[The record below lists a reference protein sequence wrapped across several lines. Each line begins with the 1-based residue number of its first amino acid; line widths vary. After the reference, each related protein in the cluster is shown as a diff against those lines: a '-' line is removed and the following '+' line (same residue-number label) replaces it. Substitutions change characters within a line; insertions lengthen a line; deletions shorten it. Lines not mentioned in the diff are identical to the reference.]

1 MNRFKVTINDIDY
14 TSHAIYPLKWG
25 ELLDERLDEAY
36 FTLKFIDKAE
46 PFQPLDKVTITIV
59 DLLEITGTAEAT
71 KTVNYY
77 VANDK
82 VDNNPV
88 GSNLYTHTLY
98 VIEETKF
105 LEAFICDTLTFRNAL
120 LNRFGE
126 NYDAVVMVDE
136 NAANAFVKT
145 QQNGDLNYYKNPL
158 PTDELLVLKSIVE
171 AAAPICTYQNEHMQP
186 PVTDSQVVSESNRP
200 GAEFPKS
207 KIEITYSDGRETQII
222 EDINA
227 VESIKLSSVTTIKY
241 YVLIGLEFQPPVTPT
256 SPSIPL
262 IVISGIFSYTL
273 NGVENRLPLK
283 KWTITDV
290 VNRCLELAEPLR
302 EGENPRFHFD
312 GVKYQNGEAGW
323 GVGEI
328 FVSGMYKSDSQAEK
342 YDKILAPEFSM
353 TKNTLREQLKQIG
366 GFIHAEPRLS
376 GNTITFVEWGGNE
389 QSKISEKQFISQS
402 QTRSIDEYCTEL
414 DSTAN
419 NLVNRLNYAQGVV
432 MEPHTRGAKSL
443 RTEQINIRIDE
454 TNGIIETVLPIADLV
469 KLEVSAPKNEG
480 ATEYSS
486 FTDITSYTYEQGDY
500 SNLSSYD
507 VNEKG
512 SKAYALYWARN
523 QKNIKGLFFKNEN
536 AINPIFSKYA
546 IVNILFACGVDM
558 NTGTDNSNY
567 PLLRFRVS
575 YIPIYTARV
584 RTNKSLVV
592 DTLPR
597 TLVYNQGANS
607 VETQYYGENLKGV
620 AARLG
625 NIEKTFTYKLTSLSD
640 IPKAGELFDD
650 HYYISAVSCELY
662 PDYIKCTIGLSKD
675 FNRLSEY
682 IGISSE
688 YRQYQVS
695 ETAVYNRETVVQEYA
710 LITFGTDKTTDDN
723 LFLITE
729 SINSLPTALWL
740 IEGLFKGF
748 SPYGKVSCAE
758 AITRNKSGASLL
770 KQNEKICL
778 PVVSSSFG
786 NAISFR
792 FAFDNNYSAGQK
804 SAVVTKDNKTQY
816 YSEYVPYTD
825 YYGKFYWLDF
835 AFKNDLGFVGYG
847 ASTEPLSLPSEFS
860 KGDYDYTYI
869 KGKLRYRK
877 DNAEIP
883 ALNYQLSFVTDSQNI
898 IIGSALAS
906 ECYLVNDEHPTYKTE
921 SKPLKVCFFENRL
934 PLFADKLDI
943 TAKDKD
949 LQAIESSITD
959 KAITFATI
967 EKIPKAI
974 KAWAIVT
981 QSDETSQT
989 VEDESGNRTKQ
1000 TVQNGH
1006 RLVIGC
1012 NQDYAEGDD
1021 IVFPRIVFKH
1031 KIYK

>member
-1 MNRFKVTINDIDY
+1 MNKFKVTINAIDY

-36 FTLKFIDKAE
+36 FTLKFIKEAK
-46 PFQPLDKVTITIV
+46 PFQPLDKVSISIN
-59 DLLEITGTAEAT
+59 DGT
-71 KTVNYY
+71 KIVNYY

-126 NYDAVVMVDE
+126 NYDAVVTVDKDS
-136 NAANAFVKT
+136 AVAFVKT

-171 AAAPICTYQNEHMQP
+171 AAAPICTYHNEHMQP
-186 PVTDSQVVSESNRP
+186 PVTDSQVVVSSEY
-200 GAEFPKS
+200 AEFPKS
-207 KIEITYSDGRETQII
+207 KIEITYSDGRKTQTI

-227 VESIKLSSVTTIKY
+227 AESIKLSSVTTIKY
-241 YVLIGLEFQPPVTPT
+241 YVLIGSEFDHPVSPT
-256 SPSIPL
+256 DPGLPKV
-262 IVISGIFSYTL
+262 VISGIFSYTL

-302 EGENPRFHFD
+302 EGEEPRFYFD
-312 GVKYQNGEAGW
+312 GVTYVNGEAS
-323 GVGEI
+323 E
-328 FVSGMYKSDSQAEK
+328 YKPNSQAEK
-342 YDKILAPEFSM
+342 YDKIIAPEFSM

-376 GNTITFVEWGGNE
+376 GNTVSFVEWGGNE

-402 QTRSIDEYCTEL
+402 QTHSIDEYCTEL

-419 NLVNRLNYAQGVV
+419 NLVNRLNYAQGVI
-432 MEPHTRGAKSL
+432 MEPSRSGSRSL
-443 RTEQINIRIDE
+443 RTEQINIRIEE

-469 KLEVSAPKNEG
+469 KLEVSAPTNETG
-480 ATEYSS
+480 TEYSN
-486 FTDITSYTYEQGDY
+486 FVDITSYTYEQGDY

-507 VNEKG
+507 VNVKG

-536 AINPIFSKYA
+536 ALNPIFSKYA
-546 IVNILFACGVDM
+546 IVNILVACAVNM
-558 NTGTDNSNY
+558 NTGTGDSNY
-567 PLLRFRVS
+567 PRLRFRVS

-695 ETAVYNRETVVQEYA
+695 ETAVYNRETVLQEYA
-710 LITFGTDKTTDDN
+710 LITGNTEKTTDSN
-723 LFLITE
+723 
-729 SINSLPTALWL
+729 LWL
-740 IEGLFKGF
+740 SDSAIETIKSLFNL
-748 SPYGKVSCAE
+748 SDDYNDIISTVSLQ
-758 AITRNKSGASLL
+758 TRNKSGTALTFYS
-770 KQNEKICL
+770 ISL
-778 PVVSSSFG
+778 PVISSSFG
-786 NAISFR
+786 NTISFR
-792 FAFDNNYSAGQK
+792 FAFDDNYSAGQK
-804 SAVVTKDNKTQY
+804 SAIITKDNKTQY
-816 YSEYVPYTD
+816 YSEYVPYTN
-825 YYGKFYWLDF
+825 YYGKFYWLE
-835 AFKNDLGFVGYG
+835 FKFLTELNDDNTNPFN
-847 ASTEPLSLPSEFS
+847 LPEAPIEQ
-860 KGDYDYTYI
+860 GDELYDYTRVS
-869 KGKLRYRK
+869 GKIRYRK

-883 ALNYQLSFVTDSQNI
+883 SVNYQLSFVTDDPKYI
-898 IIGSALAS
+898 VGSAIAGNCLLCSTKIPEAS
-906 ECYLVNDEHPTYKTE
+906 LHVYGFTE
-921 SKPLKVCFFENRL
+921 RL

-943 TAKDKD
+943 ENGLKNGSIID
-949 LQAIESSITD
+949 LNEIESLLDERVISFKLKT
-959 KAITFATI
+959 TTQ
-967 EKIPKAI
+967 AI

-981 QSDETSQT
+981 NSDKTEED

-1012 NQDYAEGDD
+1012 NQDYAAGGK
-1021 IVFPRIVFKH
+1021 ITFPRIVFKH

>member
-1 MNRFKVTINDIDY
+1 MNKFKVTINAIDY
-14 TSHAIYPLKWG
+14 TSHTIYPLKWG

-36 FTLKFIDKAE
+36 FTLKFIDKAV
-46 PFQPLDKVTITIV
+46 PFQPLDKVSISIN
-59 DLLEITGTAEAT
+59 DGT
-71 KTVNYY
+71 KIVNYY

-126 NYDAVVMVDE
+126 TYEAVPVGNDKFNDAVQRGVWHLGFVLKNPVEVLSRQNFPSITDIYTLDTSDNSNYETFQNQSSITVTVDGVEKIKILATDTGGLKTVAMVTFGVTTEVEYVVQTAYYNTDDGTY
-136 NAANAFVKT
+136 NAFK
-145 QQNGDLNYYKNPL
+145 
-158 PTDELLVLKSIVE
+158 
-171 AAAPICTYQNEHMQP
+171 
-186 PVTDSQVVSESNRP
+186 
-200 GAEFPKS
+200 
-207 KIEITYSDGRETQII
+207 
-222 EDINA
+222 
-227 VESIKLSSVTTIKY
+227 TIKA
-241 YVLIGLEFQPPVTPT
+241 T
-256 SPSIPL
+256 
-262 IVISGIFSYTL
+262 YTL

-302 EGENPRFHFD
+302 EGENPRFNFD
-312 GVKYQNGEAGW
+312 GVSYKNGEIQKYTIG
-323 GVGEI
+323 
-328 FVSGMYKSDSQAEK
+328 SQAEK
-342 YDKILAPEFSM
+342 YDKIIAPEFSM

-366 GFIHAEPRLS
+366 GFIHAEPRLN
-376 GNTITFVEWGGNE
+376 GNTVSFVEWGGNE

-402 QTRSIDEYCTEL
+402 QTHSIDEYCTEL

-419 NLVNRLNYAQGVV
+419 NLVNRLNYAQGVI
-432 MEPHTRGAKSL
+432 MEPSRSGSRSL
-443 RTEQINIRIDE
+443 RTEQINIRIE
-454 TNGIIETVLPIADLV
+454 EANGIIETVLPIADLV
-469 KLEVSAPKNEG
+469 KLEVSAPTNETG
-480 ATEYSS
+480 TEYSN
-486 FTDITSYTYEQGDY
+486 FVDITSYTYEQGDY

-507 VNEKG
+507 VNVKG

-536 AINPIFSKYA
+536 ALNPIFSKYA
-546 IVNILFACGVDM
+546 IVNILVACGVNMD
-558 NTGTDNSNY
+558 TGTGNSNY
-567 PLLRFRVS
+567 PRLRFRVS

-695 ETAVYNRETVVQEYA
+695 ETAVYNRETVLQEYA
-710 LITFGTDKTTDDN
+710 LITGNTEKTTDSN
-723 LFLITE
+723 
-729 SINSLPTALWL
+729 LWL
-740 IEGLFKGF
+740 SNSAIETIKSLFNL
-748 SPYGKVSCAE
+748 SDDYNDIISTVSLQ
-758 AITRNKSGASLL
+758 TRNKSGTALTSYS
-770 KQNEKICL
+770 ISL
-778 PVVSSSFG
+778 PVISSSFG
-786 NAISFR
+786 NTISFR
-792 FAFDNNYSAGQK
+792 FAFDDNYSAGQK
-804 SAVVTKDNKTQY
+804 SAIITKDNKTQY
-816 YSEYVPYTD
+816 YSEYVPYTN
-825 YYGKFYWLDF
+825 YYGKFYWLE
-835 AFKNDLGFVGYG
+835 FKFL
-847 ASTEPLSLPSEFS
+847 TELKDDNTNPFNLPEAPIEQ
-860 KGDYDYTYI
+860 GDELYDYTRVS
-869 KGKLRYRK
+869 GKIRYRK

-883 ALNYQLSFVTDSQNI
+883 SVNYQLSFVTDDPKY
-898 IIGSALAS
+898 IIGSAIAGNCLLCSTKIPEAS
-906 ECYLVNDEHPTYKTE
+906 LHVYGFTE
-921 SKPLKVCFFENRL
+921 RL

-943 TAKDKD
+943 ENGLKNGSIIDLNEIELMPDEGVISFKLKTAT
-949 LQAIESSITD
+949 Q
-959 KAITFATI
+959 
-967 EKIPKAI
+967 AI

-981 QSDETSQT
+981 QSDETTQE
-989 VEDESGNRTKQ
+989 VEDESGNKINQ

-1012 NQDYAEGDD
+1012 NQDYAAGQT
-1021 IVFPRIVFKH
+1021 ITFPRIVFKH

>member
-1 MNRFKVTINDIDY
+1 MNKFKVTINAIDY
-14 TSHAIYPLKWG
+14 TSHTIYPLKWG

-46 PFQPLDKVTITIV
+46 PFQPLDKVSISIN
-59 DLLEITGTAEAT
+59 DGT
-71 KTVNYY
+71 KIVNYY

-120 LNRFGE
+120 LNRFGK
-126 NYDAVVMVDE
+126 NYDAVVTVDK
-136 NAANAFVKT
+136 NSALAFVNT

-171 AAAPICTYQNEHMQP
+171 AAAPICTYHNEHVQP
-186 PVTDSQVVSESNRP
+186 PVTDSQVVAESDRP
-200 GAEFPKS
+200 GAVFPKS
-207 KIEITYSDGRETQII
+207 KIEITYSDGRTTQTI

-227 VESIKLSSVTTIKY
+227 AESIKLSSVTTIKY
-241 YVLIGLEFQPPVTPT
+241 YVLIGSDFRNPVSPT
-256 SPSIPL
+256 DPGIPFT
-262 IVISGIFSYTL
+262 VISGIFSYTL

-302 EGENPRFHFD
+302 EGENPRFNFD
-312 GVKYQNGEAGW
+312 GVSYKNGEIQKYTIG
-323 GVGEI
+323 
-328 FVSGMYKSDSQAEK
+328 SQAEK
-342 YDKILAPEFSM
+342 YDKIIAPEFSM

-366 GFIHAEPRLS
+366 GFIHAEPRLN
-376 GNTITFVEWGGNE
+376 GNTVSFVEWGGNE

-402 QTRSIDEYCTEL
+402 QTHSIDEYCTEL

-419 NLVNRLNYAQGVV
+419 NLVNRLNYAQGVI
-432 MEPHTRGAKSL
+432 MEPSRSGSRSL
-443 RTEQINIRIDE
+443 RTEQINIRIE
-454 TNGIIETVLPIADLV
+454 EANGIIETVLPIADLV
-469 KLEVSAPKNEG
+469 KLEVSAPTNETG
-480 ATEYSS
+480 TEYSN
-486 FTDITSYTYEQGDY
+486 FVDITSYTYEQGDY

-507 VNEKG
+507 VNVKG

-536 AINPIFSKYA
+536 ALNPIFSKYA
-546 IVNILFACGVDM
+546 IVNILVACGVNM
-558 NTGTDNSNY
+558 NTGTGNSNY
-567 PLLRFRVS
+567 PRLRFRVS

-607 VETQYYGENLKGV
+607 VETQFYGENLKGV

-695 ETAVYNRETVVQEYA
+695 ETAVYNRETVLQEYA
-710 LITFGTDKTTDDN
+710 LITGNTEKTTDSN
-723 LFLITE
+723 
-729 SINSLPTALWL
+729 LWL
-740 IEGLFKGF
+740 SNSAIETIKSLFNL
-748 SPYGKVSCAE
+748 SDDYNDIISTVSLQ
-758 AITRNKSGASLL
+758 TRNKSGIALTSYS
-770 KQNEKICL
+770 ISL
-778 PVVSSSFG
+778 PVISSSFG
-786 NAISFR
+786 NTISFR
-792 FAFDNNYSAGQK
+792 FAFDDNYSAGQK
-804 SAVVTKDNKTQY
+804 SAIITKDNKTQY
-816 YSEYVPYTD
+816 YSEYVPYTN
-825 YYGKFYWLDF
+825 YYGKFYWLE
-835 AFKNDLGFVGYG
+835 FKFL
-847 ASTEPLSLPSEFS
+847 TELKDDNTNPFNLPEAPIEQ
-860 KGDYDYTYI
+860 GNELYDYTRVS
-869 KGKLRYRK
+869 GKIRYRK

-883 ALNYQLSFVTDSQNI
+883 SVNYQLSFVTDDPKY
-898 IIGSALAS
+898 IIGSAIAGNCLLCSTKIPEAS
-906 ECYLVNDEHPTYKTE
+906 LHVYGFTE
-921 SKPLKVCFFENRL
+921 RL

-943 TAKDKD
+943 ENGLKNGSIID
-949 LQAIESSITD
+949 LNEIELMPDEGVISFKLKT
-959 KAITFATI
+959 TTQ
-967 EKIPKAI
+967 AI

-981 QSDETSQT
+981 QSDETTQE
-989 VEDESGNRTKQ
+989 VEDESGNKINQ
-1000 TVQNGH
+1000 TVQNGY

-1012 NQDYAEGDD
+1012 NQDYAAGQT
-1021 IVFPRIVFKH
+1021 ITFPRIVFKH

>member
-1 MNRFKVTINDIDY
+1 MNKFKVTINTIDY
-14 TSHAIYPLKWG
+14 TSHTIYPLKWG

-36 FTLKFIDKAE
+36 FTLKFIDKVE
-46 PFQPLDKVTITIV
+46 PFQPLDKVSISIN
-59 DLLEITGTAEAT
+59 DGT
-71 KTVNYY
+71 KIINYY

-126 NYDAVVMVDE
+126 NYDAVVTVDKDS
-136 NAANAFVKT
+136 AVAFVKT

-171 AAAPICTYQNEHMQP
+171 AAAPICTYHNEHVQP
-186 PVTDSQVVSESNRP
+186 PVTDSQVVVSSEY
-200 GAEFPKS
+200 AEFPKS
-207 KIEITYSDGRETQII
+207 KIEITYSDGRTTQTI

-241 YVLIGLEFQPPVTPT
+241 YVLIGSEFQRPTPT
-256 SPSIPL
+256 SPAIPH

-302 EGENPRFHFD
+302 EGENPRFNFD
-312 GVKYQNGEAGW
+312 GVKYQDGEAGW

-342 YDKILAPEFSM
+342 YDKIIAPEFSM
-353 TKNTLREQLKQIG
+353 TKNSLREQLKQIG
-366 GFIHAEPRLS
+366 GFIHAEPRLN
-376 GNTITFVEWGGNE
+376 GNTVSFVEWGGNE

-402 QTRSIDEYCTEL
+402 QTHSIDEYCTEL

-419 NLVNRLNYAQGVV
+419 NLVNRLNYAQSVV
-432 MEPHTRGAKSL
+432 VEPHTRGAKSL
-443 RTEQINIRIDE
+443 RTEQINIRIEE

-469 KLEVSAPKNEG
+469 KLEVSAPTNETG
-480 ATEYSS
+480 TEYSN
-486 FTDITSYTYEQGDY
+486 FVDITSYTYEQGDY

-507 VNEKG
+507 VNVKG

-536 AINPIFSKYA
+536 ALNPIFSKYA
-546 IVNILFACGVDM
+546 IVNILVACGVNM
-558 NTGTDNSNY
+558 NTGTGNSNY
-567 PLLRFRVS
+567 PRLRFRVS

-729 SINSLPTALWL
+729 SINSLPTALMV

-758 AITRNKSGASLL
+758 AIPRNKSGASLL

-792 FAFDNNYSAGQK
+792 FAFDDNYSAGQK
-804 SAVVTKDNKTQY
+804 SAVFTEDDKTQY

-847 ASTEPLSLPSEFS
+847 ASTEPFSLPSEFS
-860 KGDYDYTYI
+860 TSDYDYTYI

-906 ECYLVNDEHPTYKTE
+906 ECYLVNDEHPTYKIE
-921 SKPLKVCFFENRL
+921 SKPLKVYGFYHRL
-934 PLFADKLDI
+934 PLFSDKLDI
-943 TAKDKD
+943 TDDNAKE
-949 LQAIESSITD
+949 LGTIESSITD

-989 VEDESGNRTKQ
+989 VEDESGNKINQ

-1012 NQDYAEGDD
+1012 NQDYAAGQT
-1021 IVFPRIVFKH
+1021 ITFPRIVFKH

>member
-1 MNRFKVTINDIDY
+1 MNKFKVTINTIDY

-46 PFQPLDKVTITIV
+46 PFQPLDKVSISIN
-59 DLLEITGTAEAT
+59 DGT
-71 KTVNYY
+71 KIVNYY

-120 LNRFGE
+120 LAAKGTQVQ
-126 NYDAVVMVDE
+126 YDATIILLEDISL
-136 NAANAFVKT
+136 NKDF
-145 QQNGDLNYYKNPL
+145 QQAINDKSLCVYKNPNL
-158 PTDELLVLKSIVE
+158 SIGFVVKSMIDVGASVVKKIRARGGVWKDAYVSDEDNIAGTPIEPSKITFNNGGEIEEITDISLQKTVTL
-171 AAAPICTYQNEHMQP
+171 APVASLTYRINIFAGVAEGIANFCQTGVFTYQ
-186 PVTDSQVVSESNRP
+186 
-200 GAEFPKS
+200 
-207 KIEITYSDGRETQII
+207 
-222 EDINA
+222 
-227 VESIKLSSVTTIKY
+227 
-241 YVLIGLEFQPPVTPT
+241 
-256 SPSIPL
+256 
-262 IVISGIFSYTL
+262 L

-376 GNTITFVEWGGNE
+376 CNTVSFVEWGGNE

-402 QTRSIDEYCTEL
+402 QTHSIDEYCTEL

-432 MEPHTRGAKSL
+432 VEPSITGSRSL
-443 RTEQINIRIDE
+443 RTEQINIRIEE
-454 TNGIIETVLPIADLV
+454 TNGIIQTVLPIADLV
-469 KLEVSAPKNEG
+469 KLEVSAPKNAAG
-480 ATEYSS
+480 TNYSE
-486 FTDITSYTYEQGDY
+486 FKDITSFTYEQGDY
-500 SNLSSYD
+500 RNLSSYD
-507 VNEKG
+507 SNSRG
-512 SKAYALYWARN
+512 TKAYALYWERT

-536 AINPIFSKYA
+536 ALNPIFSNYA
-546 IVNILFACGVDM
+546 IVNILSACGVEM
-558 NTGTDNSNY
+558 NTGTDNNSNY
-567 PLLRFRVS
+567 PRLKFRVS

-625 NIEKTFTYKLTSLSD
+625 NIEKTFTYKITSLSD
-640 IPKAGELFDD
+640 IPRAGELFDD

-695 ETAVYNRETVVQEYA
+695 ETAVYNRETVLQEYA
-710 LITFGTDKTTDDN
+710 LITGNTEKTTDSN
-723 LFLITE
+723 
-729 SINSLPTALWL
+729 LWL
-740 IEGLFKGF
+740 SDSAIETIKSLFNM
-748 SPYGKVSCAE
+748 SDDYNDIISTVSLQ
-758 AITRNKSGASLL
+758 TRNKSGTALTSYS
-770 KQNEKICL
+770 ISL
-778 PVVSSSFG
+778 PVISSSFG
-786 NAISFR
+786 NTISFR
-792 FAFDNNYSAGQK
+792 FAFDDNYSAGQK
-804 SAVVTKDNKTQY
+804 SSIITKDNKTQY
-816 YSEYVPYTD
+816 YSEYVPYTN
-825 YYGKFYWLDF
+825 YYGKFYWLE
-835 AFKNDLGFVGYG
+835 FKFLTELNDDNTNPFN
-847 ASTEPLSLPSEFS
+847 LPEAPIEQ
-860 KGDYDYTYI
+860 DDELYDYTRVS
-869 KGKLRYRK
+869 GKIRYRK

-883 ALNYQLSFVTDSQNI
+883 SVNYQLSFVTDDPKY
-898 IIGSALAS
+898 IIGSAIAGNCLLCSTKIPEAS
-906 ECYLVNDEHPTYKTE
+906 LHVYGFTE
-921 SKPLKVCFFENRL
+921 RL

-943 TAKDKD
+943 ENGLKNGSIID
-949 LQAIESSITD
+949 LNEIESLLDERVISFKLKT
-959 KAITFATI
+959 TTQ
-967 EKIPKAI
+967 AI

-981 QSDETSQT
+981 NSDETEED
-989 VEDESGNRTKQ
+989 VEDENGNRTKQ

-1012 NQDYAEGDD
+1012 NQDYAAGGK
-1021 IVFPRIVFKH
+1021 IKFPRIVFKH

>member
-1 MNRFKVTINDIDY
+1 MNKFKVTINDIDY

-46 PFQPLDKVTITIV
+46 PFQPLDKVSISIN
-59 DLLEITGTAEAT
+59 DGT
-71 KTVNYY
+71 KIVNYY

-120 LNRFGE
+120 LAREGTQAQ
-126 NYDAVVMVDE
+126 YDATKLGIDGWTLPK
-136 NAANAFVKT
+136 ASLSFKP
-145 QQNGDLNYYKNPL
+145 KNPQMVGADLIL
-158 PTDELLVLKSIVE
+158 PT
-171 AAAPICTYQNEHMQP
+171 
-186 PVTDSQVVSESNRP
+186 
-200 GAEFPKS
+200 
-207 KIEITYSDGRETQII
+207 
-222 EDINA
+222 
-227 VESIKLSSVTTIKY
+227 LSSVFSDILHGGAGDLTQISVLVAGYDNKTTEIIVDKDGEIERITDFNKSETITLGITTTIIYHLVVKHTVPGNPSDVTY
-241 YVLIGLEFQPPVTPT
+241 YYLGFEYI
-256 SPSIPL
+256 I
-262 IVISGIFSYTL
+262 

-342 YDKILAPEFSM
+342 YDKIIAPEFSM

-402 QTRSIDEYCTEL
+402 QTHSIDEYCTEL

-443 RTEQINIRIDE
+443 RTEQKNIRIEE

-486 FTDITSYTYEQGDY
+486 FTDITSFTYEQSDY

-507 VNEKG
+507 SNSRG
-512 SKAYALYWARN
+512 TKAYALYWARN

-536 AINPIFSKYA
+536 ALNPIYSKYA
-546 IVNILFACGVDM
+546 IVNILSARNVDM

-625 NIEKTFTYKLTSLSD
+625 NIEKIFTYKLTTLSD
-640 IPKAGELFDD
+640 VPKAGELFDD

-710 LITFGTDKTTDDN
+710 LITFGTEETTDDN
-723 LFLITE
+723 LFLIT

-758 AITRNKSGASLL
+758 AIPRNKSGASLL

-792 FAFDNNYSAGQK
+792 FAFDDNYSAGQK
-804 SAVVTKDNKTQY
+804 SVVFTEDDKTQY

-906 ECYLVNDEHPTYKTE
+906 ECYLVNDDHPIYKIE
-921 SKPLKVCFFENRL
+921 SKPLKVYGFYHRL
-934 PLFADKLDI
+934 PLFSDKLDI
-943 TAKDKD
+943 TDDNAKE
-949 LQAIESSITD
+949 LGTIESSITD

-967 EKIPKAI
+967 KKIPNAI
-974 KAWAIVT
+974 KAWAMVT

-989 VEDESGNRTKQ
+989 VEDESGNETTQ
-1000 TVQNGH
+1000 TVQNGY

-1012 NQDYAEGDD
+1012 NKDYAAGDD

>member
-1 MNRFKVTINDIDY
+1 MNKFKVTINAIDY
-14 TSHAIYPLKWG
+14 TSHTIYPLKWG

-36 FTLKFIDKAE
+36 FTLKFIDKAV
-46 PFQPLDKVTITIV
+46 PFQPLDKVSISIN
-59 DLLEITGTAEAT
+59 DGT
-71 KTVNYY
+71 KIVNYY

-126 NYDAVVMVDE
+126 TYEAVPVGNDKFNDAVQRGVWHLGFVLKNPVEVLSRQNFPSITDIYTLDTSDKSNYETFQNQSSITVTVDGVEKIKILATDTGGLKTVAMVTFGVTTEVEYVVQTAYYNTDDGTY
-136 NAANAFVKT
+136 NAFK
-145 QQNGDLNYYKNPL
+145 
-158 PTDELLVLKSIVE
+158 
-171 AAAPICTYQNEHMQP
+171 
-186 PVTDSQVVSESNRP
+186 
-200 GAEFPKS
+200 
-207 KIEITYSDGRETQII
+207 
-222 EDINA
+222 
-227 VESIKLSSVTTIKY
+227 TIKA
-241 YVLIGLEFQPPVTPT
+241 T
-256 SPSIPL
+256 
-262 IVISGIFSYTL
+262 YTL

-302 EGENPRFHFD
+302 EGENPRFNFD
-312 GVKYQNGEAGW
+312 GVSYKNGEIQKYTIG
-323 GVGEI
+323 
-328 FVSGMYKSDSQAEK
+328 SQAEK
-342 YDKILAPEFSM
+342 YDKIIAPEFSM

-366 GFIHAEPRLS
+366 GFIHAEPRLN
-376 GNTITFVEWGGNE
+376 GNTVSFVEWGGNE

-402 QTRSIDEYCTEL
+402 QTHSIDEYCTEL

-419 NLVNRLNYAQGVV
+419 NLVNRLNYAQGVI
-432 MEPHTRGAKSL
+432 MEPSRSGSRSL
-443 RTEQINIRIDE
+443 RTEQINIRIE
-454 TNGIIETVLPIADLV
+454 EANGIIETVLPIADLV
-469 KLEVSAPKNEG
+469 KLEVSAPTNETG
-480 ATEYSS
+480 TEYSN
-486 FTDITSYTYEQGDY
+486 FVDITSYTYEQGDY

-507 VNEKG
+507 VNVKG

-536 AINPIFSKYA
+536 ALNPIFSKYA
-546 IVNILFACGVDM
+546 IVNILVACGVNMD
-558 NTGTDNSNY
+558 TGTGNSNY
-567 PLLRFRVS
+567 PRLRFRVS

-695 ETAVYNRETVVQEYA
+695 ETAVYNRETVLQEYA
-710 LITFGTDKTTDDN
+710 LITGNTEKTTDSN
-723 LFLITE
+723 
-729 SINSLPTALWL
+729 LWL
-740 IEGLFKGF
+740 SNSAIETIKSLFNL
-748 SPYGKVSCAE
+748 SDDYNDIISTVSLQ
-758 AITRNKSGASLL
+758 TRNKSGTALTSYS
-770 KQNEKICL
+770 ISL
-778 PVVSSSFG
+778 PVISSSFG
-786 NAISFR
+786 NTISFR
-792 FAFDNNYSAGQK
+792 FAFDDNYSAGQK
-804 SAVVTKDNKTQY
+804 SAIITKDNKTQY
-816 YSEYVPYTD
+816 YSEYVPYTN
-825 YYGKFYWLDF
+825 YYGKFYWLE
-835 AFKNDLGFVGYG
+835 FKFL
-847 ASTEPLSLPSEFS
+847 TELKDDNTNPFNLPEAPIEQ
-860 KGDYDYTYI
+860 GDELYDYTRVS
-869 KGKLRYRK
+869 GKIRYRK

-883 ALNYQLSFVTDSQNI
+883 SVNYQLSFVTDDPKY
-898 IIGSALAS
+898 IIGSAIAGNCLLCSTKIPEAS
-906 ECYLVNDEHPTYKTE
+906 LHVYGFTE
-921 SKPLKVCFFENRL
+921 RL

-943 TAKDKD
+943 ENGLKNGSIIDLNEIELMPDEGVISFKLKTAT
-949 LQAIESSITD
+949 Q
-959 KAITFATI
+959 
-967 EKIPKAI
+967 AI

-981 QSDETSQT
+981 QSDETTQE
-989 VEDESGNRTKQ
+989 VEDESGNKINQ

-1012 NQDYAEGDD
+1012 NQDYAAGQT
-1021 IVFPRIVFKH
+1021 ITFPRIVFKH

>member
-46 PFQPLDKVTITIV
+46 PFQPLDKVIITIV
-59 DLLEITGTAEAT
+59 DLLEITGTAKAT
-71 KTVNYY
+71 KIVNYY

-126 NYDAVVMVDE
+126 KYDAVVMVDE
-136 NAANAFVKT
+136 NAATAFVKT

-186 PVTDSQVVSESNRP
+186 PVTDSQVVSESSRP

-207 KIEITYSDGRETQII
+207 KIEITYSDGRETQTI

-241 YVLIGLEFQPPVTPT
+241 YILIGLEFNHPVSPT
-256 SPSIPL
+256 DPGLPN

-376 GNTITFVEWGGNE
+376 GNTVSFVEWGGNE

-402 QTRSIDEYCTEL
+402 QTHSIDEYCTEL

-432 MEPHTRGAKSL
+432 MEPSRTGSRSL
-443 RTEQINIRIDE
+443 RTEQANVRIEE
-454 TNGIIETVLPIADLV
+454 TNGIIQTVLPIADLV
-469 KLEVSAPKNEG
+469 KLEVAAPTDKNPDKIG
-480 ATEYSS
+480 YSN
-486 FTDITSYTYEQGDY
+486 FVDITSYTYEQGDY

-507 VNEKG
+507 VNVKG

-536 AINPIFSKYA
+536 ALNSIFSKYA
-546 IVNILFACGVDM
+546 IVNILSACGVEM
-558 NTGTDNSNY
+558 NTGTNNNSNY
-567 PLLRFRVS
+567 PRLKFRVS

-625 NIEKTFTYKLTSLSD
+625 NIEKTFTYKLTSLLD
-640 IPKAGELFDD
+640 MPKAGELFDD

-695 ETAVYNRETVVQEYA
+695 ETAVYNRETVLQEYA
-710 LITFGTDKTTDDN
+710 LITDKDKKSDDKDELWLGNYGKKKIGDIFGTKITTGS
-723 LFLITE
+723 ITC
-729 SINSLPTALWL
+729 A
-740 IEGLFKGF
+740 FF
-748 SPYGKVSCAE
+748 SP
-758 AITRNKSGASLL
+758 RNKAKTLL
-770 KQNEKICL
+770 SPDVLLL
-778 PVVSSSFG
+778 PVTSSSFG
-786 NAISFR
+786 SSLSFR
-792 FAFDNNYSAGQK
+792 FALDDNYSAGQK
-804 SAVVTKDNKTQY
+804 SAIVTEGDKTQY

-835 AFKNDLGFVGYG
+835 EFV
-847 ASTEPLSLPSEFS
+847 STATNVNRPNVNTPFALPEFPES
-860 KGDYDYTYI
+860 RPTNAIAAKGVI
-869 KGKLRYRK
+869 RYRK

-883 ALNYQLSFVTDSQNI
+883 ALNYQLSFVTDDQKY
-898 IIGSALAS
+898 IIGSAIAA
-906 ECYLVNDEHPTYKTE
+906 ECPLVVTKTDEAPHVYGFTE
-921 SKPLKVCFFENRL
+921 RL

-943 TAKDKD
+943 AKGKD
-949 LQAIESSITD
+949 LGAIKVNQNFYPDQINVEDISFDDMT
-959 KAITFATI
+959 TTQ
-967 EKIPKAI
+967 AI

-981 QSDETSQT
+981 NSDEKEED

-1012 NQDYAEGDD
+1012 NQDYAAGDD

>member
-1 MNRFKVTINDIDY
+1 MNKFKVTINTIDY

-36 FTLKFIDKAE
+36 FTLKFIDKVE
-46 PFQPLDKVTITIV
+46 PFQPLDKVSISIN
-59 DLLEITGTAEAT
+59 DGT
-71 KTVNYY
+71 KIVNYY

-126 NYDAVVMVDE
+126 TYEAVPVGNDKFDDAVQRGVWHLGFVLKNPVEVLSRQNFPSITDIYTLDTSDKSNYETFQNQSSITVTVDGVEKIKILATDTGGLKTGAMVTFGVTTEVEYVVQTAYYNTDDGTY
-136 NAANAFVKT
+136 NAFK
-145 QQNGDLNYYKNPL
+145 
-158 PTDELLVLKSIVE
+158 
-171 AAAPICTYQNEHMQP
+171 
-186 PVTDSQVVSESNRP
+186 
-200 GAEFPKS
+200 
-207 KIEITYSDGRETQII
+207 
-222 EDINA
+222 
-227 VESIKLSSVTTIKY
+227 TIK
-241 YVLIGLEFQPPVTPT
+241 VT
-256 SPSIPL
+256 
-262 IVISGIFSYTL
+262 YTL

-302 EGENPRFHFD
+302 EGENPRFNFD
-312 GVKYQNGEAGW
+312 GVSYKNGEIQKYTIG
-323 GVGEI
+323 
-328 FVSGMYKSDSQAEK
+328 SQAEK
-342 YDKILAPEFSM
+342 YDKIIAPEFSM

-376 GNTITFVEWGGNE
+376 GNTVLFVEWGGNE

-402 QTRSIDEYCTEL
+402 QTHSIDEYCTEL

-419 NLVNRLNYAQGVV
+419 NLVNRLNYAQGVI
-432 MEPHTRGAKSL
+432 MEPSRSGSRSL
-443 RTEQINIRIDE
+443 RTEQINIRIEE

-469 KLEVSAPKNEG
+469 KLEVSAPTNETG
-480 ATEYSS
+480 TEYSN
-486 FTDITSYTYEQGDY
+486 FVDITSYTYEQGDY

-507 VNEKG
+507 VNVKG

-536 AINPIFSKYA
+536 ALNPIFSKYA
-546 IVNILFACGVDM
+546 IVNILVACAVNM
-558 NTGTDNSNY
+558 NTGTDNSNSGNSNY
-567 PLLRFRVS
+567 PRLRFRVS

-695 ETAVYNRETVVQEYA
+695 ETAVYNRETVLQEYA
-710 LITFGTDKTTDDN
+710 LITGNTEKTTDSN
-723 LFLITE
+723 
-729 SINSLPTALWL
+729 LWL
-740 IEGLFKGF
+740 SNSAIETIKSLFNL
-748 SPYGKVSCAE
+748 SDDYNDIISTVSLQ
-758 AITRNKSGASLL
+758 TRNKSGTALTSYS
-770 KQNEKICL
+770 ISL
-778 PVVSSSFG
+778 PVISSSFG
-786 NAISFR
+786 NTISFR
-792 FAFDNNYSAGQK
+792 FAFDDNYSAGQK
-804 SAVVTKDNKTQY
+804 SAIITKDNKTQY
-816 YSEYVPYTD
+816 YSEYVPYTN
-825 YYGKFYWLDF
+825 YYGKFYWLE
-835 AFKNDLGFVGYG
+835 FKFL
-847 ASTEPLSLPSEFS
+847 TELKDDNTNPFNLPEAPIEQ
-860 KGDYDYTYI
+860 GDELYDYTRVS
-869 KGKLRYRK
+869 GKIRYRK

-883 ALNYQLSFVTDSQNI
+883 SVNYQLSFVTDDPKY
-898 IIGSALAS
+898 IIGSAIAGNCLLCSTKIPEAS
-906 ECYLVNDEHPTYKTE
+906 LHVYGFTE
-921 SKPLKVCFFENRL
+921 RL

-943 TAKDKD
+943 ENGLKNGSIID
-949 LQAIESSITD
+949 LNEIELLPDEGVISFKLKT
-959 KAITFATI
+959 TTQ
-967 EKIPKAI
+967 AI

-981 QSDETSQT
+981 QSDETTQE
-989 VEDESGNRTKQ
+989 VEDESGNKINQ

-1012 NQDYAEGDD
+1012 NQDYAAGQT
-1021 IVFPRIVFKH
+1021 ITFPRIVFKH